1 MLNTATQVPHGI
13 NNFYNKA
20 LLRKAIPLFVYTKW
34 AQVKDIPR
42 GNTDV
47 IKFRRYTLLTAATTA
62 LTEGVTPT
70 GSQLA
75 TTDVPATVLQYGDF
89 LTLTDKLLFTT
100 LDPVLTETAELLG
113 IQYADTI
120 DQLTRAVLAAGTTVQ
135 WSGTATAIG
144 EVTAAMKITKAE
156 VQEAVRTLKTNNTR
170 KITSMVDA
178 STGFNTSSLPS
189 CFIGIISPSTTFDL
203 KNIPGFIRVEE
214 YGQKKAMEGEVG
226 ALDEVRFIESTN
238 AQVFTGEGA
247 GAIDVHGTIILGTD
261 AYGISRISGE
271 AVKNIIKPL
280 GSGGSA
286 DPLDQRQTSGWKA
299 TFVAVILNQAFM
311 IRIEHAVSS

>member
-100 LDPVLTETAELLG
+100 LDPVLTEHQRTGRLFPRLSG
-113 IQYADTI
+113 S
-120 DQLTRAVLAAGTTVQ
+120 VNPAG
-135 WSGTATAIG
+135 
-144 EVTAAMKITKAE
+144 
-156 VQEAVRTLKTNNTR
+156 NN
-170 KITSMVDA
+170 
-178 STGFNTSSLPS
+178 
-189 CFIGIISPSTTFDL
+189 
-203 KNIPGFIRVEE
+203 
-214 YGQKKAMEGEVG
+214 Y
-226 ALDEVRFIESTN
+226 
-238 AQVFTGEGA
+238 
-247 GAIDVHGTIILGTD
+247 
-261 AYGISRISGE
+261 
-271 AVKNIIKPL
+271 
-280 GSGGSA
+280 
-286 DPLDQRQTSGWKA
+286 
-299 TFVAVILNQAFM
+299 
-311 IRIEHAVSS
+311 